1 MKKTLSSTAFIAT
14 VLFSITTFAATPT
27 PSTQNNE
34 QPNMDIMTIEE
45 VQGLGDNAPVVLEGM
60 IVETLGDENY
70 MLKDPSGASIVVEID
85 NEDWL
90 AVQPSPNDM
99 VIITGETDKDGNTT
113 EIDVETIALKK

>member
-1 MKKTLSSTAFIAT
+1 MKKILNSTAFIAT
-14 VLFSITTFAATPT
+14 VLFSATVFAADPT
-27 PSTQNNE
+27 PSAQTKE
-34 QPNMDIMTIEE
+34 QPNMNIMTIEE

-60 IVETLGDENY
+60 VVETLGDENY
-70 MLKDPSGASIVVEID
+70 MFKDPSGASIIVEID

-113 EIDVETIALKK
+113 EIEVETIALKK